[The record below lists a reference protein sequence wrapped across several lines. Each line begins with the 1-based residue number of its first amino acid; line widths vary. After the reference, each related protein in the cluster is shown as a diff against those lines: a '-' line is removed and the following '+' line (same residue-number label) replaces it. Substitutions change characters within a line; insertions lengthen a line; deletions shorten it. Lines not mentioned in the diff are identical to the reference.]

1 MGLEE
6 IVKLGLERGFFFP
19 SAEIYAGSPA
29 GFWEYGHLGALLKR
43 KFIDAWHRLMV
54 RRDEMLLVDG
64 SQILPKAVFIAS
76 GHLTTF
82 ADPITRCRSCKS
94 VYRIDRLLEEKLGIK
109 VPERTQPEKID
120 EIIAEHGFRCPTCGG
135 ELDKVSLFNM
145 MFGVSLGASGDEGYL
160 RPETCQNIFIDFPR
174 IYKISRRR
182 LPLPLA
188 QVGKSFRNEI
198 SPRQSLVRLREFT
211 QAEIEVFFNPRTAND
226 PVKAREVADKEL
238 NMWVGER
245 VEKVTCRQAVE
256 RGLVSSWLVAYYLW
270 LVQDFYFRLGI
281 SSDRLR
287 FRRLGDDE
295 KAFYAAEAWDLE
307 VLTSTGWVELVA
319 CNNRTD
325 YDLGGHQRVSGVD
338 LRITEDG
345 ESFLPHVF
353 ELSMGVDR
361 SLLALL
367 ELGFVEENG
376 RSVLH
381 LHPFIAPYTVAVF
394 PLLDKPELTQ
404 VAQRVH
410 AMLKLDFDTFYDEKG
425 SIGRRYRRQDEIGTP
440 FCVTVDYQT
449 LEDDTV
455 TVRDRDTMKQE
466 RVKIGEIKNYL
477 SAKLVV

>member
-1 MGLEE
+1 
-6 IVKLGLERGFFFP
+6 
-19 SAEIYAGSPA
+19 
-29 GFWEYGHLGALLKR
+29 
-43 KFIDAWHRLMV
+43 
-54 RRDEMLLVDG
+54 
-64 SQILPKAVFIAS
+64 
-76 GHLTTF
+76 
-82 ADPITRCRSCKS
+82 
-94 VYRIDRLLEEKLGIK
+94 
-109 VPERTQPEKID
+109 
-120 EIIAEHGFRCPTCGG
+120 
-135 ELDKVSLFNM
+135 
-145 MFGVSLGASGDEGYL
+145 
-160 RPETCQNIFIDFPR
+160 
-174 IYKISRRR
+174 
-182 LPLPLA
+182 
-188 QVGKSFRNEI
+188 
-198 SPRQSLVRLREFT
+198 
-211 QAEIEVFFNPRTAND
+211 
-226 PVKAREVADKEL
+226 L